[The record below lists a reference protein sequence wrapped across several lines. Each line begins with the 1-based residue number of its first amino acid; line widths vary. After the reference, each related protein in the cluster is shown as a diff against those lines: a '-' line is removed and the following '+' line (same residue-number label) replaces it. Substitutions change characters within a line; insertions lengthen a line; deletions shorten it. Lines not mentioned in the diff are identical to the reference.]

1 MEKAGSVRTRRG
13 HPSSF
18 EEYFEK
24 YQPLLKKICKEF
36 WKKYCYRID
45 SWNDLYQTIQYLF
58 IYAYN
63 IWQPEKGSF
72 EGYLE
77 RVIRYKLRSMLNGE
91 YAPWSSKSPFTFLKD
106 RKVQLYFMEEDLLEE
121 YSYEMNI

>member
-1 MEKAGSVRTRRG
+1 MEKRGSVKERRD

-36 WKKYCYRID
+36 WKKYCYKID

-77 RVIRYKLRSMLNGE
+77 KVVRYKLRSMLNGE
-91 YAPWSSKSPFTFLKD
+91 YAPWSSNSPFTFLKD
-106 RKVQLYFMEEDLLEE
+106 RKIQLHFMEEDILEQ
-121 YSYEMNI
+121 YICK